1 MKKFFAAFV
10 FAWNGLKIAFVEETN
25 LKFHVGAALA
35 AVAAGFYFN
44 VTEAEWLAIIITI
57 ATVILTELINTAIE
71 GLVDLV
77 TPERNSLAGKIK
89 DISAAAVLIS
99 AVAAVIVAVVIFPK
113 YII

>member
-1 MKKFFAAFV
+1 MKKFFAAFA
-10 FAWNGLKIAFVEETN
+10 FAWNGLKAAFLEEVN

-35 AVAAGFYFN
+35 AIAAGFYFK
-44 VTEAEWLAIIITI
+44 VTEAEWLAIILTI
-57 ATVILTELINTAIE
+57 AIVILTELINTAIE

-77 TPERNSLAGKIK
+77 SPERNSLAGKVK

-99 AVAAVIVAVVIFPK
+99 AVAAVIVALVIFPK